1 MSHLPLLQA
10 QQITKAFGGLV
21 ALKET
26 SLNISRQ
33 EILGLIGPNGAGK
46 TTLFNVI
53 AGALTPDAGTIL
65 YEGEDIT
72 KTGPDRRCQL
82 GIART
87 FQITRPFLN
96 LSLLDNITVGAYFG
110 KKRGNLQAAKK
121 KAAEVLE
128 FLSMGDLQHQEA
140 KQLSIGNRKKLELAR
155 ALATN
160 PKLLLLD
167 EVMGGLTP
175 TEAAEMMEIIRS
187 IRESGVTIIMIEHV
201 MKAAMGLSDRIMVLH
216 YGQAIAEG
224 TPVEIAQNPLV
235 IEAYLGGMKHA

>member
-1 MSHLPLLQA
+1 MSHSPLLQA
-10 QQITKAFGGLV
+10 RQITKAFGGLV

-26 SLNISRQ
+26 SFSISRQ

-53 AGALTPDAGTIL
+53 AGAFTPDVGTIL
-65 YEGEDIT
+65 YEGGDIT
-72 KTGPDRRCQL
+72 NMGPDRRCQL

-96 LSLLDNITVGAYFG
+96 LSLVDNVTVGAYFG

-121 KAAEVLE
+121 RAAEVLE
-128 FLSMGDLQHQEA
+128 FLSMGDLRHQEA

-175 TEAAEMMEIIRS
+175 TEAAEMMEIIRK
-187 IRESGVTIIMIEHV
+187 IRETGVTIMMIEHV
-201 MKAAMGLSDRIMVLH
+201 MKAAMGLSDRMLVLH
-216 YGQAIAEG
+216 YGQVIAEG
-224 TPVEIAQNPLV
+224 TPAEIAQNPLV